1 MRIALDAMGT
11 DNAPAAELEG
21 IALALEE
28 FKDLE
33 VMLVGKPGIIDAE
46 TVKGYSGRLELV
58 PAGEVVGM
66 HESPYEVVKRKRNS
80 SIAVCMDLL
89 KQGKVSGVVS
99 AGNTGAI
106 MAFALTTLGVV
117 PGVHRPTLG
126 ALFPTIKGSTLV
138 LDIGANVDTKPLQL
152 LQFGMMGTT
161 AASYLFK
168 KANPSVGLLN
178 IGQED
183 SKGNELTF
191 NAYQLFK
198 QHDMNFVGNV
208 EGNAILKGT
217 VDVVVCDGFVGNAL
231 LKYAEGLAEVL
242 TGLLEEY
249 LESESKYRMR
259 RWLSKP
265 VLREFIERMD
275 YQEHGG
281 ALMLGVLGTV
291 VVGHGRSSPRAIM
304 NALRSAATAAED
316 NLAEHIR
323 HRFAAA
329 APEGTVPARRLS
341 PELA

>member
-1 MRIALDAMGT
+1 MKIALDAMGT
-11 DNAPAAELEG
+11 DDAPAAELAG
-21 IALALEE
+21 IALALDEW
-28 FKDLE
+28 KDLE
-33 VMLVGKPGIIDAE
+33 VVLVGKPGIIDAE

-66 HESPYEVVKRKRNS
+66 HESPNEVVKRKRNS
-80 SIAVCMDLL
+80 SIAVCMDLM

-99 AGNTGAI
+99 AGNTGAV

-183 SKGNELTF
+183 SKGNESTF

-281 ALMLGVLGTV
+281 ALLLGVLGTV

-316 NLAEHIR
+316 KLVEHIR
-323 HRFAAA
+323 HRFAQAA
-329 APEGTVPARRLS
+329 QPA
-341 PELA
+341 

>member
-1 MRIALDAMGT
+1 MGT
-11 DNAPAAELEG
+11 DNAPAAELAG
-21 IALALEE
+21 IALALDEW
-28 FKDLE
+28 KDLE
-33 VMLVGKPGIIDAE
+33 VVLVGKPGIIDAE
-46 TVKGYSGRLELV
+46 TVKTYSGRLELV
-58 PAGEVVGM
+58 AAGEVVGM
-66 HESPYEVVKRKRNS
+66 HESPNEVVKRKRNS
-80 SIAVCMDLL
+80 SIAVCMDLM

-106 MAFALTTLGVV
+106 MAFALTTMGVV
-117 PGVHRPTLG
+117 PGVHRPTLA

-183 SKGNELTF
+183 SKGNESTLE
-191 NAYQLFK
+191 AYQLFK

-231 LKYAEGLAEVL
+231 LKYAEGLAEIL

-281 ALMLGVLGTV
+281 ALLLGVLGTV

-316 NLAEHIR
+316 KLVEHIR
-323 HRFAAA
+323 HRFAQTTQA
-329 APEGTVPARRLS
+329 S
-341 PELA
+341 

>member
-1 MRIALDAMGT
+1 MKIALDAMGT

-21 IALALEE
+21 VALALDEW
-28 FKDLE
+28 KDLE
-33 VMLVGKPGIIDAE
+33 VVLVGKPGMIDAE
-46 TVKGYSGRLELV
+46 TIKGYSGRLELL
-58 PAGEVVGM
+58 PAEAVVGM
-66 HESPYEVVKRKRNS
+66 HESPNEVVKRKRNS
-80 SIAVCMDLL
+80 SMAVCMDLL
-89 KQGKVSGVVS
+89 KQGKVAGVVS

-106 MAFALTTLGVV
+106 MAFAVTTLGVV
-117 PGVHRPTLG
+117 PGVYRPSLG
-126 ALFPTIKGSTLV
+126 GLFPTLKGSTLV

-152 LQFGMMGTT
+152 LQFGIMGAT

-178 IGQED
+178 IGHED
-183 SKGNELTF
+183 TKGNELTF

-242 TGLLEEY
+242 TGLLDEY

-259 RWLSKP
+259 RWVSKP

-281 ALMLGVLGTV
+281 GLMLGVLGTV

-316 NLAEHIR
+316 NLVEHIR
-323 HRFAAA
+323 HRFAQTTQAA
-329 APEGTVPARRLS
+329 
-341 PELA
+341 

>member
-1 MRIALDAMGT
+1 
-11 DNAPAAELEG
+11 
-21 IALALEE
+21 
-28 FKDLE
+28 
-33 VMLVGKPGIIDAE
+33 
-46 TVKGYSGRLELV
+46 
-58 PAGEVVGM
+58 
-66 HESPYEVVKRKRNS
+66 
-80 SIAVCMDLL
+80 MDLL

-117 PGVHRPTLG
+117 PGVYRPTLG
-126 ALFPTIKGSTLV
+126 ALFPTLKGSTLV

-152 LQFGMMGTT
+152 LQFGMIGTT

-191 NAYQLFK
+191 DAYRLFK

-208 EGNAILKGT
+208 EGNAILNGT

-242 TGLLEEY
+242 TGLLDEY

-259 RWLSKP
+259 RWVSKP

-281 ALMLGVLGTV
+281 GLMLGVLGTV
-291 VVGHGRSSPRAIM
+291 VVGHGRSSARAIM
-304 NALRSAATAAED
+304 NALRSAAKAAKD
-316 NLAEHIR
+316 NLVEHIR
-323 HRFAAA
+323 HRFAQTTQ
-329 APEGTVPARRLS
+329 PT
-341 PELA
+341 

>member
-11 DNAPAAELEG
+11 DNAPAAELAG
-21 IALALEE
+21 IALALDEW
-28 FKDLE
+28 KDIE
-33 VMLVGKPGIIDAE
+33 VVLVGKPGIIDAE
-46 TVKGYSGRLELV
+46 TIRGYSGRLELI

-66 HESPYEVVKRKRNS
+66 HESPNEVVKRKRNS
-80 SIAVCMDLL
+80 SIAVCMELL
-89 KQGKVSGVVS
+89 KQGKVSAVVS

-106 MAFALTTLGVV
+106 MAFALTTLGLV

-126 ALFPTIKGSTLV
+126 ALFPTVKGSTLL

-191 NAYQLFK
+191 NAYRLFK

-242 TGLLEEY
+242 TGLLEQY
-249 LESESKYRMR
+249 LEPDSEHRTRRWR

-304 NALRSAATAAED
+304 NALRSAATAADD
-316 NLAEHIR
+316 NLVEHII
-323 HRFAAA
+323 HRFAQTAQ
-329 APEGTVPARRLS
+329 PA
-341 PELA
+341 

>member
-1 MRIALDAMGT
+1 MGT
-11 DNAPAAELEG
+11 DNAPAAELQG
-21 IALALEE
+21 TALALDQW
-28 FKDLE
+28 KDLE
-33 VMLVGKPGIIDAE
+33 VVLVGKPGIIDAE
-46 TVKGYSGRLELV
+46 TVRGYSGRLELV
-58 PAGEVVGM
+58 PASEVVGM
-66 HESPYEVVKRKRNS
+66 HESPNEVVKRKRNS

-89 KQGKVSGVVS
+89 RQGKVAGVVS

-106 MAFALTTLGVV
+106 MAFALTMLGVV

-126 ALFPTIKGSTLV
+126 ALFPTLKGSTLV

-161 AASYLFK
+161 AVSYLFK

-178 IGQED
+178 IGHED
-183 SKGNELTF
+183 TKGNELTF

-208 EGNAILKGT
+208 EGNAILNGT

-242 TGLLEEY
+242 TGLMEEY

-265 VLREFIERMD
+265 VLREFVERMD

-304 NALRSAATAAED
+304 NALRSAANAAED
-316 NLAEHIR
+316 KLVEHIR
-323 HRFAAA
+323 HRFAGATSA
-329 APEGTVPARRLS
+329 
-341 PELA
+341 

>member
-1 MRIALDAMGT
+1 MKIALDVMGT

-21 IALALEE
+21 VALALDEW
-28 FKDLE
+28 KDLE
-33 VMLVGKPGIIDAE
+33 VVLVGKPGIIDSE
-46 TVKGYSGRLELV
+46 TMKDYSGRLELV
-58 PAGEVVGM
+58 PAEEVVGM
-66 HESPYEVVKRKRNS
+66 QESPNEVVKRKRGS
-80 SIAVCMDLL
+80 SMAVCMDLL
-89 KQGKVSGVVS
+89 KQGKVAGVVS

-106 MAFALTTLGVV
+106 MAYAVTMLGVV
-117 PGVHRPTLG
+117 PGVYRPTLG
-126 ALFPTIKGSTLV
+126 ALFPTLKGNTFV

-152 LQFGMMGTT
+152 LQFGIMGAT

-178 IGQED
+178 IGHEV
-183 SKGNELTF
+183 SKGNELTL
-191 NAYQLFK
+191 NAYQLFHK
-198 QHDMNFVGNV
+198 QDLNFVGNV

-242 TGLLEEY
+242 SGLVEQY
-249 LESESKYRMR
+249 LEPDAEHRTRRWR

-316 NLAEHIR
+316 DIVEHIR
-323 HRFAAA
+323 HRFAQAA
-329 APEGTVPARRLS
+329 QTE
-341 PELA
+341 

>member
-28 FKDLE
+28 WKDLE
-33 VMLVGKPGIIDAE
+33 VVLVGRPGIIDAE

-58 PAGEVVGM
+58 PAEEVVGM
-66 HESPYEVVKRKRNS
+66 QESPNEAVKRKRNS
-80 SIAVCMDLL
+80 SMAVCMDLM

-117 PGVHRPTLG
+117 PGVHRPTLA

-138 LDIGANVDTKPLQL
+138 LDIGANVDAKPLQL
-152 LQFGMMGTT
+152 LQFGIMGTT

-178 IGQED
+178 IGHED
-183 SKGNELTF
+183 TKGNELTF

-208 EGNAILKGT
+208 EGNAILKGG

-304 NALRSAATAAED
+304 NALHSAATAAED
-316 NLAEHIR
+316 NLVEHIR
-323 HRFAAA
+323 HRFAETTQAA
-329 APEGTVPARRLS
+329 
-341 PELA
+341 

>member
-28 FKDLE
+28 WKDLE
-33 VMLVGKPGIIDAE
+33 VVLVGKPGIIDAE

-58 PAGEVVGM
+58 PAGDVVGM
-66 HESPYEVVKRKRNS
+66 HESPNEVVKRKRNS

-89 KQGKVSGVVS
+89 RQGNVSGVVS

-126 ALFPTIKGSTLV
+126 AFFPTIKGSTLV

-198 QHDMNFVGNV
+198 QHDMNFIGNV

-323 HRFAAA
+323 HRFAAT
-329 APEGTVPARRLS
+329 APEGTVPARGLS
-341 PELA
+341 AEPA

>member
-1 MRIALDAMGT
+1 MKIALDAMGT

-21 IALALEE
+21 IALALDEW
-28 FKDLE
+28 KDLE
-33 VMLVGKPGIIDAE
+33 IALVGRPGIIDAE
-46 TVKGYSGRLELV
+46 TVRGYSGRLELV
-58 PAGEVVGM
+58 PAEEVVGM
-66 HESPYEVVKRKRNS
+66 HESPNEVVKRKRNS
-80 SIAVCMDLL
+80 SMAVCMDLL

-106 MAFALTTLGVV
+106 MAFAMTMLGVV
-117 PGVHRPTLG
+117 PGVYRPTLAG
-126 ALFPTIKGSTLV
+126 LFPTLKGSTLV

-152 LQFGMMGTT
+152 LQFGMIGTT

-191 NAYQLFK
+191 AAYQLFK

-242 TGLLEEY
+242 TGLLEQY
-249 LESESKYRMR
+249 LEPDSEHRTR
-259 RWLSKP
+259 RWRRWISKP

-304 NALRSAATAAED
+304 NALHSAATAAED
-316 NLAEHIR
+316 DLAEHIR
-323 HRFAAA
+323 HRFAQTTQAA
-329 APEGTVPARRLS
+329 
-341 PELA
+341 

>member
-1 MRIALDAMGT
+1 MKIALDAMGT
-11 DNAPAAELEG
+11 DDAPAAELAG
-21 IALALEE
+21 IALALDEW
-28 FKDLE
+28 KDLE
-33 VMLVGKPGIIDAE
+33 VVLVGKPGIIDAE

-80 SIAVCMDLL
+80 SIAVCMELL

-126 ALFPTIKGSTLV
+126 ALFPTIKGNTLV

-183 SKGNELTF
+183 TKGNESTC
-191 NAYQLFK
+191 NAHQLFK

-281 ALMLGVLGTV
+281 ALLLGVLGTV

-316 NLAEHIR
+316 KLVEHIR
-323 HRFAAA
+323 HRFAQTAQA
-329 APEGTVPARRLS
+329 S
-341 PELA
+341 

>member
-1 MRIALDAMGT
+1 MKIALDAMGT

-21 IALALEE
+21 IALALDEW
-28 FKDLE
+28 KDLE
-33 VMLVGKPGIIDAE
+33 IALVGRPGIIDAE
-46 TVKGYSGRLELV
+46 TVRGYSGRLELV
-58 PAGEVVGM
+58 PAEEVVGM
-66 HESPYEVVKRKRNS
+66 HESPNEVVKRKRNS
-80 SIAVCMDLL
+80 SMAVCMDLL

-106 MAFALTTLGVV
+106 MAFAMTMLGVV
-117 PGVHRPTLG
+117 PGVYRPTLAG
-126 ALFPTIKGSTLV
+126 LFPTLKGSTLV

-152 LQFGMMGTT
+152 LQFGMIGTT

-178 IGQED
+178 IGKED

-191 NAYQLFK
+191 AAYQLFK

-242 TGLLEEY
+242 TGLLEQY
-249 LESESKYRMR
+249 LEPDSEHRTRRWR

-304 NALRSAATAAED
+304 NALHSAAIAAED
-316 NLAEHIR
+316 DLAEHIR
-323 HRFAAA
+323 HRFAQTTQAA
-329 APEGTVPARRLS
+329 
-341 PELA
+341 

>member
-21 IALALEE
+21 VALALDEW
-28 FKDLE
+28 KDLE
-33 VMLVGKPGIIDAE
+33 VVLVGKPGIIDSE
-46 TVKGYSGRLELV
+46 TIKGYSGRLDLV
-58 PAGEVVGM
+58 PAEEVVGM
-66 HESPYEVVKRKRNS
+66 HESPNEVVKRKRGS
-80 SIAVCMDLL
+80 SMAVCMDLL

-106 MAFALTTLGVV
+106 MAYAVTLLGVV
-117 PGVHRPTLG
+117 PGVYRPTLG
-126 ALFPTIKGSTLV
+126 ALFPTLKGNTFV
-138 LDIGANVDTKPLQL
+138 LDIGANVDTKPVQL
-152 LQFGMMGTT
+152 LQFGIMGAT
-161 AASYLFK
+161 AASYLFR

-178 IGQED
+178 IGHEN

-191 NAYQLFK
+191 NAYQLFSK
-198 QHDMNFVGNV
+198 HDLNFVGNV

-242 TGLLEEY
+242 SGLVEQY
-249 LESESKYRMR
+249 LEPDSEHRTRRWR

-304 NALRSAATAAED
+304 NALRSAATAAGD
-316 NLAEHIR
+316 NIVEHIR
-323 HRFAAA
+323 HRFAQAA
-329 APEGTVPARRLS
+329 QTE
-341 PELA
+341 

>member
-21 IALALEE
+21 VALALDEWE
-28 FKDLE
+28 DLE
-33 VMLVGKPGIIDAE
+33 VVLVGRPGMIDAE
-46 TVKGYSGRLELV
+46 TIKGYSGRLELL
-58 PAGEVVGM
+58 PAEEVVGM
-66 HESPYEVVKRKRNS
+66 HESPNEVVKRKRNS
-80 SIAVCMDLL
+80 SMAVCMDLL

-106 MAFALTTLGVV
+106 MAFAVTTLGVV
-117 PGVHRPTLG
+117 PGVYRPSLAG
-126 ALFPTIKGSTLV
+126 LFPTLKGSTLV
-138 LDIGANVDTKPLQL
+138 LDIGANVDSKPLQL
-152 LQFGMMGTT
+152 LQFGIMGAT

-178 IGQED
+178 IGYED

-198 QHDMNFVGNV
+198 KHDLNFVGNV
-208 EGNAILKGT
+208 EGNAILKGE

-242 TGLLEEY
+242 SGLVEEY

-281 ALMLGVLGTV
+281 ALMLGVLGAV

-304 NALRSAATAAED
+304 NALHSAATASED
-316 NLAEHIR
+316 NLVEHIR
-323 HRFAAA
+323 HRFAQTTQAA
-329 APEGTVPARRLS
+329 
-341 PELA
+341 

>member
-21 IALALEE
+21 VALALDEW
-28 FKDLE
+28 KDLE
-33 VMLVGKPGIIDAE
+33 VVLVGRPGMIDAE
-46 TVKGYSGRLELV
+46 TIKGYSGRLELL
-58 PAGEVVGM
+58 PAEEVVGM
-66 HESPYEVVKRKRNS
+66 HESPNEVVKRKRNS
-80 SIAVCMDLL
+80 SMSACMDLL

-106 MAFALTTLGVV
+106 MAFAVTTLGVV
-117 PGVHRPTLG
+117 PGVYRPSLAG
-126 ALFPTIKGSTLV
+126 LFPTLKGSTLV
-138 LDIGANVDTKPLQL
+138 LDIGANVDTKPVQL
-152 LQFGMMGTT
+152 LQFGIMGAT

-183 SKGNELTF
+183 SKGNELTL

-198 QHDMNFVGNV
+198 THDLNFVGNV
-208 EGNAILKGT
+208 EGNAILKGQ

-231 LKYAEGLAEVL
+231 LKYAEGLAEIL
-242 TGLLEEY
+242 SGLVEEY

-281 ALMLGVLGTV
+281 ALMLGVLGAV

-304 NALRSAATAAED
+304 NALHSAATAADD
-316 NLAEHIR
+316 NLVEHIR
-323 HRFAAA
+323 HRFAQTTQAA
-329 APEGTVPARRLS
+329 
-341 PELA
+341 

>member
-11 DNAPAAELEG
+11 DDAPAAELEG
-21 IALALEE
+21 VALALEE
-28 FKDLE
+28 WKDLE
-33 VMLVGKPGIIDAE
+33 VVLVGKPGIIDAE
-46 TVKGYSGRLELV
+46 TVKGYSGRLEMV
-58 PAGEVVGM
+58 PAAEVVGM
-66 HESPYEVVKRKRNS
+66 HESPTDAVKRKRNS
-80 SIAVCMDLL
+80 SIAVCMDLM

-106 MAFALTTLGVV
+106 MAFAMTMLGVV
-117 PGVHRPTLG
+117 PGVYRPTLAG
-126 ALFPTIKGSTLV
+126 LFPTLKGSTLV

-152 LQFGMMGTT
+152 LQFGMIGTT

-191 NAYQLFK
+191 SAYKLFK
-198 QHDMNFVGNV
+198 EHDMNFVGNV

-242 TGLLEEY
+242 TDLLEQY
-249 LESESKYRMR
+249 LEPDSEHRTRRWR

-304 NALRSAATAAED
+304 NALQSAATAAED
-316 NLAEHIR
+316 DLVEHIR
-323 HRFAAA
+323 HRFAQSTQAA
-329 APEGTVPARRLS
+329 
-341 PELA
+341 

>member
-1 MRIALDAMGT
+1 M
-11 DNAPAAELEG
+11 
-21 IALALEE
+21 
-28 FKDLE
+28 
-33 VMLVGKPGIIDAE
+33 
-46 TVKGYSGRLELV
+46 
-58 PAGEVVGM
+58 
-66 HESPYEVVKRKRNS
+66 
-80 SIAVCMDLL
+80 

-106 MAFALTTLGVV
+106 MAFAMTMLGVV
-117 PGVHRPTLG
+117 PGVYRPTLAG
-126 ALFPTIKGSTLV
+126 LFPTLKGSTLV

-152 LQFGMMGTT
+152 LQFGMIGTT

-178 IGQED
+178 IGHED

-198 QHDMNFVGNV
+198 EHDMNFVGNV

-231 LKYAEGLAEVL
+231 LKYAEGLAEIL
-242 TGLLEEY
+242 TGLLEQY
-249 LESESKYRMR
+249 LEPDSEHRTR
-259 RWLSKP
+259 RWRRWVSKP

-281 ALMLGVLGTV
+281 SLLLGVLGTV

-304 NALRSAATAAED
+304 NALRSAATASED
-316 NLAEHIR
+316 KLVEHIR
-323 HRFAAA
+323 HRFAQTAQA
-329 APEGTVPARRLS
+329 V
-341 PELA
+341 

>member
-1 MRIALDAMGT
+1 MGT

-28 FKDLE
+28 WKDLE
-33 VMLVGKPGIIDAE
+33 VVLVGRPGIIDAE

-58 PAGEVVGM
+58 PAEEVVGM
-66 HESPYEVVKRKRNS
+66 QESPNEAVKRKRNS
-80 SIAVCMDLL
+80 SMAVCMDLM

-117 PGVHRPTLG
+117 PGVHRPTLA

-138 LDIGANVDTKPLQL
+138 LDIGANVDAKPLQL
-152 LQFGMMGTT
+152 LQFGIMGTT

-178 IGQED
+178 IGHED
-183 SKGNELTF
+183 TKGNELTF

-208 EGNAILKGT
+208 EGNAILKGG

-304 NALRSAATAAED
+304 NALHSAATAAED
-316 NLAEHIR
+316 NLVEHIR
-323 HRFAAA
+323 HRFAETTQAA
-329 APEGTVPARRLS
+329 
-341 PELA
+341 

>member
-21 IALALEE
+21 IALALDEW
-28 FKDLE
+28 KDLE
-33 VMLVGKPGIIDAE
+33 IALVGRPGIIDAE
-46 TVKGYSGRLELV
+46 TVRGYSGRLELV
-58 PAGEVVGM
+58 PAEEVVGM
-66 HESPYEVVKRKRNS
+66 HESPNEVVKRKRNS
-80 SIAVCMDLL
+80 SMAVCMDLL

-106 MAFALTTLGVV
+106 MAFAMTMLGVV
-117 PGVHRPTLG
+117 PGVYRPTLAG
-126 ALFPTIKGSTLV
+126 LFPTLKGSTLV

-152 LQFGMMGTT
+152 LQFGMIGTT

-178 IGQED
+178 IGKED

-191 NAYQLFK
+191 AAYQLFK

-242 TGLLEEY
+242 TGLLEQY
-249 LESESKYRMR
+249 LEPDSEHRTR
-259 RWLSKP
+259 RWRRWISKP

-304 NALRSAATAAED
+304 NALHSAATAAED
-316 NLAEHIR
+316 DLAEHIR
-323 HRFAAA
+323 HRFAQTTQAA
-329 APEGTVPARRLS
+329 
-341 PELA
+341 

>member
-21 IALALEE
+21 VALALEE
-28 FKDLE
+28 WKDLE
-33 VMLVGKPGIIDAE
+33 VVLVGKPGIIDTE
-46 TVKGYSGRLELV
+46 TVKGYSGRLEVV
-58 PAGEVVGM
+58 PAEEVVGM
-66 HESPYEVVKRKRNS
+66 HESPTEVVKRKRGS
-80 SIAVCMDLL
+80 SMAVCMDLM

-106 MAFALTTLGVV
+106 MAFAMTMLGVV
-117 PGVHRPTLG
+117 PGVYRPTLAG
-126 ALFPTIKGSTLV
+126 LFPTLKGSTLV

-152 LQFGMMGTT
+152 VQFGMMGTT

-191 NAYQLFK
+191 SAYQLFK
-198 QHDMNFVGNV
+198 QHDMNFAGNV

-242 TGLLEEY
+242 TGLLEQY
-249 LESESKYRMR
+249 LEPDSEHRTRRWR

-304 NALRSAATAAED
+304 NALHSAATAAGD
-316 NLAEHIR
+316 NLVEHIR
-323 HRFAAA
+323 HRFAPTTQAA
-329 APEGTVPARRLS
+329 
-341 PELA
+341 

>member
-21 IALALEE
+21 VALALDEW
-28 FKDLE
+28 KDLE
-33 VMLVGKPGIIDAE
+33 IVLVGKPGIIDAE
-46 TVKGYSGRLELV
+46 TIKGYSGRLELV
-58 PAGEVVGM
+58 PAEEVVGM
-66 HESPYEVVKRKRNS
+66 NEPPNEVVKRKRNS
-80 SIAVCMDLL
+80 SMAVCMGLL
-89 KQGKVSGVVS
+89 KQGRVSGVVS

-106 MAFALTTLGVV
+106 MAFAVTMLGVV
-117 PGVHRPTLG
+117 PGVYRPTLG
-126 ALFPTIKGSTLV
+126 ALFPTLKGNTFV

-152 LQFGMMGTT
+152 VQFGIMGAT

-178 IGQED
+178 IGHED
-183 SKGNELTF
+183 SKGNELTY
-191 NAYQLFK
+191 NAYQLFNK
-198 QHDMNFVGNV
+198 QDLNFVGNI

-231 LKYAEGLAEVL
+231 LKYAEGLADVL
-242 TGLLEEY
+242 SGLVEEY

-259 RWLSKP
+259 RWISKP

-281 ALMLGVLGTV
+281 ALMLGVLGAV

-316 NLAEHIR
+316 NLVEHIR
-323 HRFAAA
+323 HRFAQP
-329 APEGTVPARRLS
+329 APTE
-341 PELA
+341 

>member
-1 MRIALDAMGT
+1 MGS
-11 DNAPAAELEG
+11 DNAPASELAG

-28 FKDLE
+28 LKDLE
-33 VMLVGKPGIIDAE
+33 VVLVGKPGIIDAE
-46 TVKGYSGRLELV
+46 TMKGYSGRLELV
-58 PAGEVVGM
+58 PAAEVVGM
-66 HESPYEVVKRKRNS
+66 NESPYEVIKRKRNS
-80 SIAVCMDLL
+80 SMAVCMELL

-99 AGNTGAI
+99 AGNTGAV
-106 MAFALTTLGVV
+106 MAFAMTILGVV
-117 PGVHRPTLG
+117 PGVYRPTLG

-152 LQFGMMGTT
+152 LQFGIMGTT

-178 IGQED
+178 IGHED

-198 QHDMNFVGNV
+198 QSEMNFVGNV

-242 TGLLEEY
+242 SGLLEQY
-249 LESESKYRMR
+249 LEPDSEHRTRRWR

-281 ALMLGVLGTV
+281 SLMLGVLGAV
-291 VVGHGRSSPRAIM
+291 VVGHGRSTPRAIK
-304 NALRSAATAAED
+304 NALLSAATAAQD
-316 NLAEHIR
+316 TLSEHIR
-323 HRFAAA
+323 HRFAVA
-329 APEGTVPARRLS
+329 APNGAVPARGPS
-341 PELA
+341 PQPA

>member
-1 MRIALDAMGT
+1 MKIALDAMGT

-21 IALALEE
+21 VALALDEW
-28 FKDLE
+28 KDLE
-33 VMLVGKPGIIDAE
+33 VVLVGKPGIIDSE
-46 TVKGYSGRLELV
+46 TIRGYSGRLELV
-58 PAGEVVGM
+58 PAEEVVGM
-66 HESPYEVVKRKRNS
+66 HESPNEVVKRKRNS
-80 SIAVCMDLL
+80 SMAVCMDLL
-89 KQGKVSGVVS
+89 RQGKVSGVVS

-106 MAFALTTLGVV
+106 MAFAVTMLGVV
-117 PGVHRPTLG
+117 PGVYRPTLG
-126 ALFPTIKGSTLV
+126 ALFPTLKGNTFV

-152 LQFGMMGTT
+152 LQFGIMGAT

-178 IGQED
+178 IGHED

-191 NAYQLFK
+191 NAYQLFNK
-198 QHDMNFVGNV
+198 HDLNFVGNV

-242 TGLLEEY
+242 SGLVEEY

-259 RWLSKP
+259 RWISKP

-316 NLAEHIR
+316 NLVEHIR
-323 HRFAAA
+323 HRFSQTAQT
-329 APEGTVPARRLS
+329 E
-341 PELA
+341 

>member
-1 MRIALDAMGT
+1 M
-11 DNAPAAELEG
+11 
-21 IALALEE
+21 
-28 FKDLE
+28 
-33 VMLVGKPGIIDAE
+33 IDAE

-58 PAGEVVGM
+58 PAEEVVGM
-66 HESPYEVVKRKRNS
+66 HESPNEVVKRKRNS
-80 SIAVCMDLL
+80 SMAVCMDLM

-106 MAFALTTLGVV
+106 MAFAITMLGVV
-117 PGVHRPTLG
+117 PGVYRPTLAG
-126 ALFPTIKGSTLV
+126 LFPTLKGSTLV
-138 LDIGANVDTKPLQL
+138 LDIGANVDTKPVQL
-152 LQFGMMGTT
+152 LQFGIMGTT

-168 KANPSVGLLN
+168 KASPSVGLLN
-178 IGQED
+178 IGHED
-183 SKGNELTF
+183 TKGNELTF
-191 NAYQLFK
+191 NAFQLFK

-208 EGNAILKGT
+208 EGNAILKGE

-281 ALMLGVLGTV
+281 ALMLGALGAV

-304 NALRSAATAAED
+304 NALHSAATAAQD
-316 NLAEHIR
+316 NLVEHIR
-323 HRFAAA
+323 HRFAQTTQAA
-329 APEGTVPARRLS
+329 
-341 PELA
+341 

>member
-1 MRIALDAMGT
+1 MKIALDAMGT
-11 DNAPAAELEG
+11 DNAPAAELAG
-21 IALALEE
+21 IALALDEW
-28 FKDLE
+28 KDLE
-33 VMLVGKPGIIDAE
+33 VVLVGKPGIIDAE
-46 TVKGYSGRLELV
+46 TVKGYSGRLELI

-66 HESPYEVVKRKRNS
+66 HESPNEVVKRKRNS
-80 SIAVCMDLL
+80 SIAVCMDLM

-117 PGVHRPTLG
+117 PGVRRPTLG

-183 SKGNELTF
+183 SKGNESTLE
-191 NAYQLFK
+191 AYQLFK

-231 LKYAEGLAEVL
+231 LKYAEGLAEIL

-281 ALMLGVLGTV
+281 ALLLGVLGTV

-316 NLAEHIR
+316 KLVEHIR
-323 HRFAAA
+323 HRFAQTTQA
-329 APEGTVPARRLS
+329 S
-341 PELA
+341 

>member
-1 MRIALDAMGT
+1 MGS
-11 DNAPAAELEG
+11 DNAPSAELEG

-28 FKDLE
+28 LKDLE
-33 VMLVGKPGIIDAE
+33 VVLVGKPGIVDAE
-46 TVKGYSGRLELV
+46 TMDGYSGRLELV
-58 PAGEVVGM
+58 PAAEVVGM
-66 HESPYEVVKRKRNS
+66 NESPYEVVKRKRNS
-80 SIAVCMDLL
+80 SMAVCMDLL

-99 AGNTGAI
+99 AGNTGAV
-106 MAFALTTLGVV
+106 MAFALTILGVV

-152 LQFGMMGTT
+152 LQFGIMGTT

-178 IGQED
+178 IGHED

-198 QHDMNFVGNV
+198 QSEMNFVGNV
-208 EGNAILKGT
+208 EGNAILKGA

-242 TGLLEEY
+242 TGMLEEY

-281 ALMLGVLGTV
+281 SLMLGVLGTV
-291 VVGHGRSSPRAIM
+291 VVGHGRSTPRAIK

-323 HRFAAA
+323 HRFAET
-329 APEGTVPARRLS
+329 APEGTVPARGLS
-341 PELA
+341 PAPA

>member
-1 MRIALDAMGT
+1 MRIALDAMGS
-11 DNAPAAELEG
+11 DSAPASELEG
-21 IALALEE
+21 IALALDELE
-28 FKDLE
+28 DLE
-33 VMLVGKPGIIDAE
+33 VALVGKPGIVDAE
-46 TVKGYSGRLELV
+46 TLDGYSGRLELV

-66 HESPYEVVKRKRNS
+66 NESPYEVVKRKRNS
-80 SIAVCMDLL
+80 SMAVCMELL
-89 KQGKVSGVVS
+89 KQGRVSGVVS
-99 AGNTGAI
+99 AGNTGAV
-106 MAFALTTLGVV
+106 MAFALTILGVV

-126 ALFPTIKGSTLV
+126 VLFPTIKGSTLV

-152 LQFGMMGTT
+152 LQFGIMGTT

-178 IGQED
+178 IGHED

-198 QHDMNFVGNV
+198 QHEMNFVGNV

-291 VVGHGRSSPRAIM
+291 VVAHGRSTPRAIK
-304 NALRSAATAAED
+304 NALRSAATAAQD

-323 HRFAAA
+323 HRFAPA
-329 APEGTVPARRLS
+329 VPPA
-341 PELA
+341 

>member
-28 FKDLE
+28 WKDLE
-33 VMLVGKPGIIDAE
+33 IVLVGQPGIIDAE

-58 PAGEVVGM
+58 PAEEVVGM
-66 HESPYEVVKRKRNS
+66 QESPNEVVKRKRNS
-80 SIAVCMDLL
+80 SMAVCMDLM

-178 IGQED
+178 IGHED
-183 SKGNELTF
+183 TKGNELTF

-198 QHDMNFVGNV
+198 QHDMNFIGNV

-304 NALRSAATAAED
+304 NALHSAATAAED
-316 NLAEHIR
+316 NLVEHIR
-323 HRFAAA
+323 HRFAQTTQAA
-329 APEGTVPARRLS
+329 
-341 PELA
+341 

>member
-21 IALALEE
+21 VALALDEW
-28 FKDLE
+28 KDLE
-33 VMLVGKPGIIDAE
+33 VVLVGKPGIIDSE
-46 TVKGYSGRLELV
+46 TIKGYSGRLELV
-58 PAGEVVGM
+58 PAEEVVGM
-66 HESPYEVVKRKRNS
+66 HESPNEVVKRKRNS
-80 SIAVCMDLL
+80 SMAVCMDLL
-89 KQGKVSGVVS
+89 KQGRVAGVVS

-106 MAFALTTLGVV
+106 MAFAVTMLGVV
-117 PGVHRPTLG
+117 PGVYRPTLG
-126 ALFPTIKGSTLV
+126 ALFPTLKGNTFV
-138 LDIGANVDTKPLQL
+138 LDIGANVDTKPVQL
-152 LQFGMMGTT
+152 LQFGIMGAT

-178 IGQED
+178 IGHED

-191 NAYQLFK
+191 NAYQLFNK
-198 QHDMNFVGNV
+198 HDLNFVGNV

-231 LKYAEGLAEVL
+231 LKYAEGLADVL
-242 TGLLEEY
+242 SGLVEEY

-259 RWLSKP
+259 RWISKP

-304 NALRSAATAAED
+304 NALHSAATAAED
-316 NLAEHIR
+316 NLVEHIR
-323 HRFAAA
+323 RRFAETAQT
-329 APEGTVPARRLS
+329 E
-341 PELA
+341 